1 VLLVVTL
8 RPLLA
13 RVQFLAGNGQE
24 RQSVIAAHFEA
35 AGSGVAAARTLRALG
50 GSAVLLAPGSGEV
63 ARCFAAR
70 LQAEAV
76 TARLVETASPMPMC
90 VVHHWWDAQGAR
102 HGRSFVEDAGR
113 LTGAEMR
120 RVLTEVET
128 LLPEV
133 RAVVLAG
140 AEVPAGGEFLL
151 AEIAGRVAAAGK
163 VVVSATGE
171 RTLAEAMSRGHGS
184 VVASRAALE
193 AVRLQAGCGES
204 ALLAR
209 ALGNGVDSILVAAGA
224 AEASLHRRE
233 GSVVLEPPAAS
244 DRGGEGVLETV
255 AAGLAIRLAA
265 GWEPVSAACYGL
277 AAGLAQMQKELG
289 GSLSL
294 SEVDGFFAGVRRRS

>member
-13 RVQFLAGNGQE
+13 RVQFLAAGGQE
-24 RQSVIAAHFEA
+24 PQSVIAAHFEA
-35 AGSGVAAARTLRALG
+35 AGPGIAAARALRALG

-70 LQAEAV
+70 LQDEAV
-76 TARLVETASPMPMC
+76 TARLVETAAPMPMC
-90 VVHHWWDAQGAR
+90 VVHHWWDPQGAR
-102 HGRSFVEDAGR
+102 HGQSFVEDAAR

-120 RVLTEVET
+120 RVLAEVDT

-151 AEIAGRVAAAGK
+151 AEIAARVAAAGK
-163 VVVSATGE
+163 VVVLATGE
-171 RTLAEAMSRGHGS
+171 RTLAEALSRGHGNVVAARWELDS
-184 VVASRAALE
+184 VVRQVGCDAPKLVAGAL
-193 AVRLQAGCGES
+193 A
-204 ALLAR
+204 
-209 ALGNGVDSILVAAGA
+209 NGADTVLVAAGA
-224 AEASLHRRE
+224 DAACLHLRQ

-255 AAGLAIRLAA
+255 AAGLAVRLAA

-294 SEVDGFFAGVRRRS
+294 SEVDGFFSGVRRRR